1 MVEFMEKNGDL
12 SKPSGGPRG
21 RHYIQLKWK
30 ELTQKL
36 NSEGTGDFRS
46 EEKWRKV
53 WSDLKNNTK
62 RKWAKINRAASGTGG
77 GPALQLSLTDLEN
90 RVMQIIGVQAATGME
105 IVEAG
110 FQQTEVHT
118 PDIPTENE
126 HEAILEETTEEHWNT
141 PGTSSQP
148 TVHPTATNDIGPPTI
163 DDADEWQPPAPKRN
177 KKDSLAKLFIES
189 DRNARQYARERDLAY
204 EKLEKERIEL
214 HDYEIRER
222 VRQRDQELV
231 LQAQW
236 LEFMKECLNVITK
249 YFDKDK

>member
-21 RHYIQLKWK
+21 RHFIQLKWK

-36 NSEGTGDFRS
+36 NSEGTGDFHS
-46 EEKWRKV
+46 EEKWRK
-53 WSDLKNNTK
+53 
-62 RKWAKINRAASGTGG
+62 
-77 GPALQLSLTDLEN
+77 
-90 RVMQIIGVQAATGME
+90 
-105 IVEAG
+105 
-110 FQQTEVHT
+110 TEVHT

-126 HEAILEETTEEHWNT
+126 YETILEETTEEHWNT

-148 TVHPTATNDIGPPTI
+148 TVHPITATNDIGLPTI

-214 HDYEIRER
+214 HDYEIVKGYPMQSLEIEDNDINFSINENNSVSNIRMLELANIR
-222 VRQRDQELV
+222 RDDILTQ
-231 LQAQW
+231 
-236 LEFMKECLNVITK
+236 
-249 YFDKDK
+249 